1 MKKTLVAAVFCALGV
16 ASLSATADS
25 GGGCDGL
32 LFKDG
37 DSIAF
42 LGDSITQ
49 AGADAN
55 GYISLFE
62 KAITNL
68 GIEHYVMYKKGRGG
82 DTSKQMLERV
92 DADVIAWKPT
102 WTTFSCGVNDIGYA
116 ARRQTLEQYQANV
129 TAIFDKFDAIKT
141 KVVVLTT
148 TLLSETVENAV
159 LDSYVCWLR
168 AEAKR
173 RGYLIAE
180 VNEAMKAEAK
190 ALGATGRAPWKLTVD
205 GIHMNDVGN
214 RVMAWELLKAF
225 GVPESRKD
233 EIFRIFT
240 SGKLIPAMP
249 KAVWCEGTKSL
260 TFYYDTR
267 SYDQA
272 KGVTKVFSIN
282 AQGDRSWEEVLP
294 SVEQVTFDL
303 SFVYFLPSNCNAWF
317 WNASKL
323 KVVNRLDY
331 LNTGNC
337 RNMAQM
343 FGGCT
348 SLTTLD
354 FSFTDTSKV
363 ENMAQMLRFMKIKE
377 LDLSHFDTSNV
388 QSFWQMFLGDEELE
402 RIRVSEK
409 FVTTKAQDTSDMFG
423 GCKKL
428 VGANG
433 TAFDPDRRDG
443 AMARIDAPGNPG
455 YLSRSTGND
464 SRKITK

>member
-1 MKKTLVAAVFCALGV
+1 MRRLFLCLLASLAFAAVRAE
-16 ASLSATADS
+16 SAK
-25 GGGCDGL
+25 CDGL

-49 AGADAN
+49 AGANAN
-55 GYISLFE
+55 GYITLFE
-62 KAITNL
+62 KTITNL
-68 GIEHYVMYKKGRGG
+68 GIEHYTMYKKGRGG

-102 WTTFSCGVNDIGYA
+102 WTTFSCGVNDICYA

-148 TLLSETVENAV
+148 TLLYENAANAT
-159 LDSYVCWLR
+159 LDSYVDWLR

-173 RGYLIAE
+173 RGYVIAE
-180 VNEAMKAEAK
+180 VNEAMKAAAK
-190 ALGATGRAPWKLTVD
+190 ALGSTGRAPWKLTVD

-225 GVPESRKD
+225 GVPEGRKD
-233 EIFRIFT
+233 EIFKIFT
-240 SGKLIPAMP
+240 SGKLIPATP
-249 KAVWCEGTKSL
+249 KAVWREGTKSL
-260 TFYYDTR
+260 TFYFDTR

-272 KGVTKVFSIN
+272 EGVTKVFAIN

-303 SFVYFLPSNCNAWF
+303 SFVYFQPSNCNAWF

-323 KVVNRLDY
+323 KEVNRLDY

-363 ENMAQMLRFMKIKE
+363 ENMSQMLRFMKIKE

-402 RIRVSEK
+402 RIRVSDK
-409 FVTTKAQDTSDMFG
+409 FVTTKTTDTSDMFG

-433 TAFDPDRRDG
+433 TAFDQSKRDG

-455 YLSRSTGND
+455 YFSQSA
-464 SRKITK
+464 K

>member
-1 MKKTLVAAVFCALGV
+1 MVLSCTLVAGAQEIKSQWAGAHV
-16 ASLSATADS
+16 
-25 GGGCDGL
+25 
-32 LFKDG
+32 
-37 DSIAF
+37 AF

-55 GYISLFE
+55 GYITLFE

-68 GIEHYVMYKKGRGG
+68 GIEHYTMYKKGRGG

-102 WTTFSCGVNDIGYA
+102 WTTFSCGVNDICYA

-129 TAIFDKFDAIKT
+129 TAIFDKLDAIKT

-148 TLLSETVENAV
+148 TLLYETVENAT
-159 LDSYVCWLR
+159 LESYVGWLR

-205 GIHMNDVGN
+205 GIHMNDIGN

-233 EIFRIFT
+233 EVFKIFT
-240 SGKLIPAMP
+240 SGKLIPATP

-272 KGVTKVFSIN
+272 EGVTKVFPIN
-282 AQGDRSWEEVLP
+282 AQGDQSWGEVLP

-303 SFVYFLPSNCNAWF
+303 SFVYFQPANCCAWF
-317 WNASKL
+317 WNEELAFYI
-323 KVVNRLDY
+323 DY
-331 LNTGNC
+331 LKNP
-337 RNMAQM
+337 RRFLAE
-343 FGGCT
+343 GGQPPRLSQYRQLPQYGADVRRLHLDHDARLQLHRHLEGAEHVADAAVHEDQGT
-348 SLTTLD
+348 RSLAFRHFERT
-354 FSFTDTSKV
+354 
-363 ENMAQMLRFMKIKE
+363 E
-377 LDLSHFDTSNV
+377 LLADV
-388 QSFWQMFLGDEELE
+388 PRG
-402 RIRVSEK
+402 R
-409 FVTTKAQDTSDMFG
+409 
-423 GCKKL
+423 
-428 VGANG
+428 
-433 TAFDPDRRDG
+433 
-443 AMARIDAPGNPG
+443 
-455 YLSRSTGND
+455 
-464 SRKITK
+464 

>member
-1 MKKTLVAAVFCALGV
+1 MNKLMIAALCAMGF
-16 ASLSATADS
+16 AAADA
-25 GGGCDGL
+25 GAKVCDGL

-37 DSIAF
+37 DTIAF

-49 AGADAN
+49 AGADPS
-55 GYISLFE
+55 GYITLFE
-62 KAITNL
+62 KTITNL
-68 GIEHYVMYKKGRGG
+68 GIEHYTMYKKGRGG

-92 DADVIAWKPT
+92 DADVIAVKPT
-102 WTTFSCGVNDIGYA
+102 WTTFSCGVNDICYA

-129 TAIFDKFDAIKT
+129 TAIFDKLDAIKT

-148 TLLSETVENAV
+148 TLLYESVENAT
-159 LDSYVCWLR
+159 LESYVGWLR

-205 GIHMNDVGN
+205 GIHMNDIGN

-233 EIFRIFT
+233 EVFKIFT
-240 SGKLIPAMP
+240 SGKLIPATP

-272 KGVTKVFSIN
+272 EGVTKVFPIN
-282 AQGDRSWEEVLP
+282 AQGDRSWAEVLP
-294 SVEQVTFDL
+294 SVEHVTFDL
-303 SFVYFLPSNCNAWF
+303 SFVYFQPANCCAWF

-323 KVVNRLDY
+323 KEVNRLDY

-348 SLTTLD
+348 SITTLD

-363 ENMAQMLRFMKIKE
+363 QNMSQMLRFMKIKE
-377 LDLSHFDTSNV
+377 FDLSHFDTSNV
-388 QSFWQMFLGDEELE
+388 QSFWQMFLGDDELE
-402 RIRVSEK
+402 RVTVSDK
-409 FVTTKAQDTSDMFG
+409 FVTTKATDTSDMFG

-433 TAFDPDRRDG
+433 MAFDQSKCDG
-443 AMARIDAPGNPG
+443 AMARIDAIGNPG
-455 YLSRSTGND
+455 YFSKST
-464 SRKITK
+464 K

>member
-1 MKKTLVAAVFCALGV
+1 MRRLFLCLLAALLF
-16 ASLSATADS
+16 SAVRAES
-25 GGGCDGL
+25 AKCDGL

-55 GYISLFE
+55 GYITLFE
-62 KAITNL
+62 KVLTNL
-68 GIEHYVMYKKGRGG
+68 GIEHYSMYKKGRGG

-102 WTTFSCGVNDIGYA
+102 WTTFSCGVNDICYA

-148 TLLSETVENAV
+148 TLLYETVENAT
-159 LDSYVCWLR
+159 LESYVGWLR

-205 GIHMNDVGN
+205 GTHMNDIGN
-214 RVMAWELLKAF
+214 RVMAWELLKTF

-233 EIFRIFT
+233 EIFKIFT
-240 SGKLIPAMP
+240 SGKLVPATP

-272 KGVTKVFSIN
+272 EGVTKVFPIN
-282 AQGDRSWEEVLP
+282 AQGDRSWGEVLP

-323 KVVNRLDY
+323 KTVNRLDY

-348 SLTTLD
+348 SLTSLD

-363 ENMAQMLRFMKIKE
+363 QNMSQMLRFMKIKE

-402 RIRVSEK
+402 RIRVSDK
-409 FVTTKAQDTSDMFG
+409 FVTAKATDTSDMFG

-433 TAFDPDRRDG
+433 TAFDQSKRDG
-443 AMARIDAPGNPG
+443 AMARIDVPGNPG
-455 YLSRSTGND
+455 YFSRSA
-464 SRKITK
+464 K